1 MAEDTTTTSTEDQ
14 QEGLERLLADE
25 RSLRSFTEQV
35 LDCRQIE
42 LEVAEVEN
50 KKLLKKI
57 DQLTRE
63 LSESKA
69 QLLDAQAQV
78 KSKDRNLQ
86 EAGDQIFRLQSQRE
100 DITESD
106 ARDAYKA
113 LCDKIQRWVEN
124 RLPITLEAVSS
135 GQSKKPPPAQA
146 TKFLSLLRE
155 PAKRC
160 LSVNLGDEYH
170 VVAAIMYYL
179 WLAFFSKPFYCPL
192 DDSTEDATLLW
203 LLGIESAMAKSRNAE
218 QCREWRSETL
228 LALSAQKSFKSRRE
242 SYIYLISKDLSSY
255 LIPIFP
261 SISPLEL
268 QNSVRKAI
276 VQPAADLAHR
286 LHTSVNVF
294 WLKWPLKTASTRLEV
309 YECFNLADGG
319 RVTDLSGTS
328 PESPSRRNIRYL
340 FDIAP
345 GLFVE
350 RVEGGRKMPLKA
362 ICRPKVLIHGSEN
375 QVSHRATLLT
385 WLYSATRGG

>member
-1 MAEDTTTTSTEDQ
+1 MAGDGSATAPGGQ
-14 QEGLERLLADE
+14 QESLERLLNDE
-25 RSLRSFTEQV
+25 RNLRSFTEQV

-42 LEVAEVEN
+42 LEVAESEN
-50 KKLLKKI
+50 KRLFKKI
-57 DQLTRE
+57 DQLVKE

-69 QLLDAQAQV
+69 QLFEARAQV

-86 EAGDQIFRLQSQRE
+86 EAGDHIFRLQSQRE

-106 ARDAYKA
+106 ARDAYRA
-113 LCDKIQRWVEN
+113 LCDRIQRWVEN
-124 RLPITLEAVSS
+124 RLPVTLEAASS
-135 GQSKKPPPAQA
+135 GQTKKPPPAQA

-160 LSVNLGDEYH
+160 LSVHLSDEYH
-170 VVAAIMYYL
+170 VVAAILYYL

-203 LLGIESAMAKSRNAE
+203 ILGTESAMAKSRNAE
-218 QCREWRSETL
+218 HCREWRSETL
-228 LALSAQKSFKSRRE
+228 LALCTQKSFKSRRE

-255 LIPIFP
+255 LTPVFP
-261 SISPLEL
+261 KISLVEL
-268 QNSVRKAI
+268 QNSLRKAV

-319 RVTDLSGTS
+319 RVMDLGGTS
-328 PESPSRRNIRYL
+328 PESPSRRNIRYM

-350 RVEGGRKMPLKA
+350 RVDGGRKLPLKA
-362 ICRPKVLIHGSEN
+362 ICRPKVLIHSSESH
-375 QVSHRATLLT
+375 VSHRATLLT
-385 WLYSATRGG
+385 WLYSATKDS

>member
-1 MAEDTTTTSTEDQ
+1 MFSKVMIGNSVEPSMNHICELILNCVQDTSKTSTHKPNAPMAEDTTATAMEDQ
-14 QEGLERLLADE
+14 QESLERSLADE

-42 LEVAEVEN
+42 LEVAEAEN

-69 QLLDAQAQV
+69 QLLEAQAQV

-100 DITESD
+100 DITESE

-124 RLPITLEAVSS
+124 KLPITLEAVSS
-135 GQSKKPPPAQA
+135 GQIKKPPPAQA

-160 LSVNLGDEYH
+160 LSVHLSDEYH

-203 LLGIESAMAKSRNAE
+203 LLGIESAMAKSR
-218 QCREWRSETL
+218 
-228 LALSAQKSFKSRRE
+228 SR
-242 SYIYLISKDLSSY
+242 INHNILGGGYL
-255 LIPIFP
+255 
-261 SISPLEL
+261 
-268 QNSVRKAI
+268 V
-276 VQPAADLAHR
+276 
-286 LHTSVNVF
+286 
-294 WLKWPLKTASTRLEV
+294 
-309 YECFNLADGG
+309 
-319 RVTDLSGTS
+319 
-328 PESPSRRNIRYL
+328 
-340 FDIAP
+340 
-345 GLFVE
+345 
-350 RVEGGRKMPLKA
+350 
-362 ICRPKVLIHGSEN
+362 
-375 QVSHRATLLT
+375 LLT
-385 WLYSATRGG
+385 GRSQMPSNAANGEAKPCWR